1 MLQARNSAAVQ
12 VVDYD
17 PDWCRTFQTLKEHVW
32 PSVCDVSIGIE
43 HVGSTSVPGMA
54 AKPVI
59 DMDIVVAARSTVP
72 LLILRLAELGYEHR
86 GNLGIQDRESFSA
99 PDGKPAH
106 HLYVCVQNS
115 LALQNHIAF
124 RDYLRKHP
132 SDVLAYSAL
141 KKQLA
146 EQFPNDRD
154 QYVKGKAWF
163 VVSLLKKCGL
173 TREDLESIRISNF

>member
-1 MLQARNSAAVQ
+1 MVEEQNLGAVR
-12 VVDYD
+12 VIDYD
-17 PDWCRTFQTLKEHVW
+17 PDWARTFQRLKRQVW
-32 PSVCDVSIGIE
+32 RSVCDLSIGIE

-86 GNLGIQDRESFSA
+86 GDLGIRDRESFSA
-99 PDGKPAH
+99 PDGKPPH

-141 KKQLA
+141 KKRLA
-146 EQFPNDRD
+146 ERFPNDGD
-154 QYVKGKAWF
+154 QYVKGKTWF
-163 VVSLLKKCGL
+163 IVSLLKKCGL
-173 TREDLESIRISNF
+173 TGEDLDSIRLSNL

>member
-1 MLQARNSAAVQ
+1 MPQARNSAAIQ
-12 VVDYD
+12 VVDYN
-17 PDWCRTFQTLKEHVW
+17 PDWPQMFQRLKEYVW
-32 PSVCDVSIGIE
+32 PSVYDVSVGIE
-43 HVGSTSVPGMA
+43 HVGSTTVPGMA

-59 DMDIVVAARSTVP
+59 DMDIVVAARNTVP

-86 GNLGIQDRESFSA
+86 GNLGVQDRESFSA

-124 RDYLRKHP
+124 REYLRKQP

-146 EQFPNDRD
+146 ERFPNDRD
-154 QYVKGKAWF
+154 QYVKGKTWF
-163 VVSLLKKCGL
+163 ILSLLKKCGL
-173 TREDLESIRISNF
+173 TREDLDSIRLSNF

>member
-1 MLQARNSAAVQ
+1 
-12 VVDYD
+12 
-17 PDWCRTFQTLKEHVW
+17 
-32 PSVCDVSIGIE
+32 
-43 HVGSTSVPGMA
+43 MA

-146 EQFPNDRD
+146 ERFPHDRD
-154 QYVKGKAWF
+154 QYVKGKTWF
-163 VVSLLKKCGL
+163 IVSLLKKCGL
-173 TREDLESIRISNF
+173 TREDLDSIRISNF

>member
-1 MLQARNSAAVQ
+1 MSQPRNSASIRL
-12 VVDYD
+12 VDYD
-17 PDWCRTFQTLKEHVW
+17 PDWPRTFQQLKEYVW
-32 PSVCDVSIGIE
+32 PSVCDLSVAIE

-59 DMDIVVAARSTVP
+59 DMDIVIAARTTVP
-72 LLILRLAELGYEHR
+72 LLISRLAELAYEHR
-86 GNLGIQDRESFSA
+86 GNLGIEDRESFSA
-99 PDGKPAH
+99 PPGKPAH

-146 EQFPNDRD
+146 ERFPNDRG
-154 QYVKGKAWF
+154 QYVKGKTSF
-163 VVSLLKKCGL
+163 ILSLLKKCGL
-173 TREDLESIRISNF
+173 TTEDLDSISLSNL